1 MKKFINP
8 WLIAVNC
15 AGILTVA
22 SHVSPVSAQTLEG
35 MPYVNSWI
43 GNTYGTPADHIA
55 HSIDTIYVTPSGKV
69 ATITGWDEGG
79 ANAALYSST
88 GAKIGIPV
96 ENGTG
101 SWGRNSGSAVF
112 VDDTYLYQS
121 MQQQGGY
128 DADGVKYPVDPR
140 RHSRWHPDA
149 ELGGRQQF
157 RRRVAIV
164 EAVNSS
170 SKSTI
175 VGLEIKSI
183 ERPI

>member
-1 MKKFINP
+1 MKKSINP

-22 SHVSPVSAQTLEG
+22 SQVSPVSAQTLEG
-35 MPYVNSWI
+35 APYVNSWI
-43 GNTYGTPADHIA
+43 GNTYGTPADQIA
-55 HSIDTIYVTPSGKV
+55 HTIDTIYVTPSGKV

-88 GAKIGIPV
+88 GAKIGISV
-96 ENGTG
+96 ESGIG

-140 RHSRWHPDA
+140 RHPDA
-149 ELGGRQQF
+149 KLGGRQQF
-157 RRRVAIV
+157 RRQVAVV
-164 EAVNSS
+164 EAVNSLS
-170 SKSTI
+170 QSTI
-175 VGLEIKSI
+175 VKLDIKLI